1 MSSLVSL
8 NFIQIRM
15 VVQGFYMFKSESEI
29 QQLLEQA
36 GFAVAPTDVVVG
48 AGGGGGEVVSGGGR
62 CVVRREG
69 RRCAIVKAVKLP
81 LNDAMSAKDTTATL
95 TVLGFWFHEGVFSAH
110 LRMCV

>member
-1 MSSLVSL
+1 MEMYFILLYSSMYVCMSSLVSL
-8 NFIQIRM
+8 NFVQIRT

-36 GFAVAPTDVVVG
+36 GFAVAPTDVVV
-48 AGGGGGEVVSGGGR
+48 GGGGGEVVSGGGR

-95 TVLGFWFHEGVFSAH
+95 TVLGF
-110 LRMCV
+110 